1 MHDIILLIINVVLL
15 LLKGSRI
22 TLTNNEIK
30 NIIKLIRPLE
40 NRGIF
45 LKETT

>member
-22 TLTNNEIK
+22 TLPNNEIK